1 MKRLVS
7 VVAVLM
13 VGFIA
18 SAVLA
23 QGYDFGDMRSVTLAS
38 KAWQALD
45 KTDVEAVLAYTNKCI
60 QLYGEEAKKMQDSLD
75 NYVTGSNQEIFSMWA
90 LNDVGTCLHIQ
101 GEAYRKADMLEEAKE
116 AYDTL
121 INEYSFAQCWDTK
134 GWFWKPA
141 EAAQE
146 RLDMIESGQD
156 YDFGDFTSQTLTG
169 KAWSALN
176 ANDLDTTLAYTD
188 KCIKLYKEEA
198 IKMQAS
204 LTEYPWETKEEIF
217 SYWALNDVGICL
229 FIKGEMLRKSG
240 RIKEARE
247 VFEDLANNYFFAQ
260 CWDPKGWFWKPSDAA
275 KEKLKRARLP
285 KT

>member
-13 VGFIA
+13 VGLIA
-18 SAVLA
+18 SALFA
-23 QGYDFGDMRSVTLAS
+23 QEYDFGDMRSATFAT

-75 NYVTGSNQEIFSMWA
+75 DYVTGSNQEIFKMWA
-90 LNDVGTCLHIQ
+90 LNDVGTCLYIQ

-116 AYDTL
+116 AYTTL
-121 INEYSFAQCWDTK
+121 ISEYSFAQCWDTK

-141 EAAQE
+141 EAAGE
-146 RLDMIESGQD
+146 KLDMIESGKD

-169 KAWSALN
+169 KAWSAFSS
-176 ANDLDTTLAYTD
+176 NDLDKALVYTN
-188 KCIKLYKEEA
+188 KCVELYKDEA
-198 IKMQAS
+198 TKMQAS

-217 SYWALNDVGICL
+217 SYWALNDVGTCL
-229 FIKGEMLRKSG
+229 FIKGEMLRKAG
-240 RIKEARE
+240 MKEEAK
-247 VFEDLANNYFFAQ
+247 VAFNDLANNYFFAQ
-260 CWDPKGWFWKPSDAA
+260 SWDPNGWFWKPSDAA
-275 KEKLKRARLP
+275 KEKLVEME
-285 KT
+285 TE